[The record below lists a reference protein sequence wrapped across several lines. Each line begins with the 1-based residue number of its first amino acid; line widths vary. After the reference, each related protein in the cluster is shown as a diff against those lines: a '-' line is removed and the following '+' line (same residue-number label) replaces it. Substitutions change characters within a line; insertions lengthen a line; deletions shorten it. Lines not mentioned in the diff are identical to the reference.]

1 MKNYSLKPTN
11 EIVFELLVKDPLGR
25 FQSVLRFLTLLSHM
39 EDDCYSI
46 ALNGEWGSGKTFFV
60 KQIKMML
67 DAYNPHSSLSD
78 DMRKN
83 VMSYE
88 QEKFIYPTNYT
99 TVYYDAWF
107 NDNHVDPILSL
118 IYATISS
125 CQSSYSVEQERSLG
139 NIVAAIADAVT
150 GRNISDILKSLQG
163 EDRLVPIKEIESLK
177 PLLKDFFDTL
187 IIERGD
193 RLVFFID
200 ELDRCKPD
208 YAIGMLERIK
218 HYFDD
223 ERVTF
228 IFSISLSQLQH
239 TVNRFY
245 GSGFDATRYLDKFF
259 DLRIS
264 LPPINYDR
272 YLEQRFGINGHGIID
287 IICIETAKY
296 FNFSLR
302 ETERYI
308 RQFRIA
314 RKAADSIASGY
325 SEQNAVLFSVI
336 HFIPIILGLQMSN
349 MDSFANFISG
359 KDCGPLLDILL
370 NPNIKIHMSWLINR
384 GEEYDQTDNIF
395 KDQTGATISL
405 GDRLKE
411 VYSALFTRTQN
422 SRYGETLI
430 GNLRFSENTRRV
442 ILEIAALLSPH
453 SDYEFS

>member
-1 MKNYSLKPTN
+1 MYRLK
-11 EIVFELLVKDPLGR
+11 K
-25 FQSVLRFLTLLSHM
+25 
-39 EDDCYSI
+39 
-46 ALNGEWGSGKTFFV
+46 
-60 KQIKMML
+60 
-67 DAYNPHSSLSD
+67 
-78 DMRKN
+78 
-83 VMSYE
+83 
-88 QEKFIYPTNYT
+88 
-99 TVYYDAWF
+99 
-107 NDNHVDPILSL
+107 
-118 IYATISS
+118 
-125 CQSSYSVEQERSLG
+125 
-139 NIVAAIADAVT
+139 
-150 GRNISDILKSLQG
+150 LKVSNLAK
-163 EDRLVPIKEIESLK
+163 R
-177 PLLKDFFDTL
+177 FFDTL

-200 ELDRCKPD
+200 ELDRCKPN

-336 HFIPIILGLQMSN
+336 HFIPIILGL
-349 MDSFANFISG
+349 
-359 KDCGPLLDILL
+359 
-370 NPNIKIHMSWLINR
+370 R
-384 GEEYDQTDNIF
+384 
-395 KDQTGATISL
+395 
-405 GDRLKE
+405 
-411 VYSALFTRTQN
+411 
-422 SRYGETLI
+422 
-430 GNLRFSENTRRV
+430 
-442 ILEIAALLSPH
+442 
-453 SDYEFS
+453 